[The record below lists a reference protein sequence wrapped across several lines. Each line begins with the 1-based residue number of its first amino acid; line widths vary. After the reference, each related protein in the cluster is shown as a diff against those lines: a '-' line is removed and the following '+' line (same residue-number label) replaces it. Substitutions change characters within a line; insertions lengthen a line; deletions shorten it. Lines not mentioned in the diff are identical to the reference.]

1 MIFQL
6 QETHLCKA
14 NKRNQLLKAWSQLE
28 PHNCEVDKKGRFYIY
43 VGTPEAEC
51 KRLITPGLYD
61 PFQWDS
67 IYLAVMY
74 AAAKHEI
81 NIVVSCSINQLFE
94 VRLERGHETLAF
106 GAKGTNPGYS
116 ALSAYVRFLWSN
128 K

>member
-1 MIFQL
+1 MISQL

-61 PFQWDS
+61 PFQ
-67 IYLAVMY
+67 
-74 AAAKHEI
+74 
-81 NIVVSCSINQLFE
+81 
-94 VRLERGHETLAF
+94 
-106 GAKGTNPGYS
+106 KGINPGYS
-116 ALSAYVRFLWSN
+116 ALNAYVGFLWS
-128 K
+128 KVK